1 MVLIGLFCLALGVFI
16 FGYLTYIGKIK
27 DKPETLL
34 RMLSIKK
41 EDMKYIDFNS
51 IERAMGMMFMLNAGI
66 LGLFILGDFVEHRLL
81 SNNNLF
87 LYMVMIDVYYIGA
100 LDKPIRFVKKEML
113 KKEDEDNSGG

>member
-27 DKPETLL
+27 DKPETILK
-34 RMLSIKK
+34 MLSIKK
-41 EDMKYIDFNS
+41 DEMKYIDFDS
-51 IERAMGMMFMLNAGI
+51 IERAFGKMIMLNAGI

-87 LYMVMIDVYYIGA
+87 LYMIMVDVYYMGV
-100 LDKPIRFVKKEML
+100 LDKPMRFIKKEML
-113 KKEDEDNSGG
+113 KKADDE